1 MFSGFGVDSCSITLV
16 TSCQLR
22 WAGGQ
27 TYSVSVFFCCQRVA
41 VWDVDRNESGN
52 NKPSYSWCFFVLR
65 GQGVEIMGVE
75 GAVGNTYEIVLAP
88 KTTLAFRDCCFL
100 PDIIGLVFHARSSHT
115 LAPRPKYISLSHR
128 IVCHRRTVH
137 RQPGYHNPSISA
149 QAIRQPGFL
158 RLLVASSGISR
169 TCAHALRYHGIPRLF
184 VANLGT

>member
-1 MFSGFGVDSCSITLV
+1 MSMGMKVETTNLHISAVFS
-16 TSCQLR
+16 
-22 WAGGQ
+22 
-27 TYSVSVFFCCQRVA
+27 FCG
-41 VWDVDRNESGN
+41 DR
-52 NKPSYSWCFFVLR
+52 
-65 GQGVEIMGVE
+65 GVEVMGVE